1 MEWAL
6 DNALFVTLAL
16 AAIALGSVC
25 KGITG
30 VGLPVLAVP
39 MVASFTSVADAVVI
53 MILPGLASNAMIVL
67 SHRKWNLLRGH
78 FVFLV
83 AGCAGAVVG
92 VSLLTILGDRALK
105 AMLAAWLAIYLLR
118 HFSGANVRGSQ
129 ILPRWLG
136 GLFGITAG
144 ASQGAMGI
152 SASIV
157 GPYYQLCG
165 HTRNDYAF
173 LVATSFL
180 LFYAAQAVSVSQT
193 MLFTT
198 ERLTIGLLAI
208 VPTLLFTHL
217 GIRLADRISER
228 VFNRILLGLFIA
240 MEIKLLVD
248 VAGVGT

>member
-6 DNALFVTLAL
+6 DNTLFVTLAL
-16 AAIALGSVC
+16 LAIALGSVC

-67 SHRKWNLLRGH
+67 SHRKWNLLSGH
-78 FVFLV
+78 LVFLL
-83 AGCAGAVVG
+83 AGCAGAAVG
-92 VSLLTILGDRALK
+92 VGLLTLLDDRALK
-105 AMLAAWLAIYLLR
+105 AMLAVWLAIYLVR
-118 HFSGANVRGSQ
+118 YFSGADVSGSRS
-129 ILPRWLG
+129 LPPWVG
-136 GLFGITAG
+136 GLFGLTAG

-157 GPYYQLCG
+157 GPYYQLSG

-180 LFYAAQAVSVSQT
+180 LFYAAQAASVSQT
-193 MLFTT
+193 TLFTAD
-198 ERLTIGLLAI
+198 RLTIGLLAI
-208 VPTLLFTHL
+208 VPTLLFTHV
-217 GIRLADRISER
+217 GIRLAKRISEQ

-240 MEIKLLVD
+240 MEIKLVLD
-248 VAGVGT
+248 VIG

>member
-67 SHRKWNLLRGH
+67 AHRKWTLLRGQL
-78 FVFLV
+78 VFLL
-83 AGCAGAVVG
+83 AGCAGAAVG
-92 VSLLTILGDRALK
+92 VGLLTVLGDRTLK

-118 HFSGANVRGSQ
+118 HFSGANVRGSR
-129 ILPRWLG
+129 ILPRWAG

-165 HTRNDYAF
+165 FTRSDYAF

-180 LFYAAQAVSVSQT
+180 LFYAAQAASVSQT
-193 MLFTT
+193 MLFTN

-208 VPTLLFTHL
+208 VPTLLFTHV

-228 VFNRILLGLFIA
+228 LFNRILLGLFIA

-248 VAGVGT
+248 VAGFGT